1 MEICAYGVVEPNPSF
16 PYCPEIV
23 EVACRPLP
31 MLMSEPSTKRSVSST
46 LSELVTNRT
55 MVPVSIQPE
64 VLMSLSV
71 PHLRTPDESVS
82 MVSQPVNSETR
93 TLGESKSV
101 AMMPP
106 EKVLVPEKVE
116 SILEE
121 RFKVLALR
129 AVEVRFGIVEVAVEE
144 TVIFPPKTESPVE
157 TVNP

>member
-1 MEICAYGVVEPNPSF
+1 
-16 PYCPEIV
+16 
-23 EVACRPLP
+23 
-31 MLMSEPSTKRSVSST
+31 
-46 LSELVTNRT
+46 